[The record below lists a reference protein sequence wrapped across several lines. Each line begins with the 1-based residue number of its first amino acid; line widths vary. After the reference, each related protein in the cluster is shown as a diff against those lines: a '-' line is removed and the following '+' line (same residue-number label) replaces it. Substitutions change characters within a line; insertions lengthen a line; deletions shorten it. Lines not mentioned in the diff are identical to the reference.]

1 MVKTYYRT
9 NRIKNKSSYRTK
21 RSKNKT
27 SYRTKRSKNKTSYRT
42 KRSKN
47 KTSYRTKRKNKTYT
61 KRNYIRGGGSL
72 DASMDASMD
81 LESSIESQEPSPK
94 LEITIS
100 KENMVL
106 LLNIFNL
113 NLSYYAHKSP
123 SVLLNKVWENISITE
138 NLLND
143 IIGYSKKDGSIWVKV
158 NPGDYSPGSDAS
170 LIDISNCM
178 VFSMNKDIIIA
189 QLANNMPR
197 NKSYRFLGFEYFSTG
212 DFKQNKSFLEGVF
225 KNTRAINL
233 DVTIEDIGADKV
245 IYFNFNIDGNKL
257 EKIEFIRIKNV
268 VTEKTKPCN
277 ARAGTGYQ
285 GICRGIEDER
295 AQYVDC
301 IANKGEAGV
310 SAGHCCRLKNKGDSL
325 GCGGIDSIYLNS
337 VSGLAG
343 TASATSLYTGN
354 PILGAAAATASALAG
369 AAGYYSSRSNFPVER
384 RENETEKEYCCVD

>member
-42 KRSKN
+42 KRKN
-47 KTSYRTKRKNKTYT
+47 KTSSRTNRKNKTYT
-61 KRNYIRGGGSL
+61 KRNYIRGGHL
-72 DASMDASMD
+72 DASMEASMD
-81 LESSIESQEPSPK
+81 LEASIESQEPTQK

-106 LLNIFNL
+106 LLKIFNL
-113 NLSYYAHKSP
+113 NLPYYAHITP
-123 SVLLNKVWENISITE
+123 SVLINKVWENISNIE

-143 IIGYSKKDGSIWVKV
+143 IIGYSKKDDSIWVKV
-158 NPGDYSPGSDAS
+158 KPDDYSPDSNAP
-170 LIDISNCM
+170 LIDISHCM
-178 VFSMNKDIIIA
+178 LFSMNKANIIA

-197 NKSYRFLGFEYFSTG
+197 NESYRIIGIEYFRTG
-212 DFKQNKSFLEGVF
+212 DFKSNKIFFEGVF
-225 KNTRAINL
+225 NKTKEIYL
-233 DVTIEDIGADKV
+233 DVTFEDIGVDKV
-245 IYFNFNIDGNKL
+245 IFFNFKIDGNELGKM
-257 EKIEFIRIKNV
+257 EFIRINNV
-268 VTEKTKPCN
+268 VTKKAVPCN

-295 AQYVDC
+295 AESVYC
-301 IANKGEAGV
+301 IANKGEAWD
-310 SAGHCCRLKNKGDSL
+310 SARHCCRLKNRGDSW
-325 GCGGIDSIYLNS
+325 GCGGIDSKYLNS